1 MRVTAVVVTYNRK
14 ELLRECLTALGA
26 QTRPVDRVLVID
38 NASTDGTPELVHG
51 EFPGADLTTL
61 AENGGGAGGFHAGMR
76 EAYEAGADW
85 MWLMDD
91 DTIPTPTALA
101 ELLAAPEALEGLER
115 PLLLGSKVVWSDG
128 RLHPMNLSGLARDPA
143 HFIDGCARRLVPLRT
158 ATFVSLLVHREAVD
172 EFGLPLAH
180 YFIWSDDI
188 EYTARITRAR
198 PKAGYLVPS
207 SVAEHRTKTPHT
219 AVSDTGGR
227 FYFHVRNSLYMLRS
241 RAWGVDEKL
250 SLLFMVLTT
259 TRAYLATNRF
269 GRESLA
275 VVGRGVR
282 DGLSPV
288 RA

>member
-14 ELLRECLTALGA
+14 ALLRECLAALGA
-26 QTRPVDRVLVID
+26 QTRPCDRVLVVD
-38 NASTDGTPELVHG
+38 NASADGTPEVVRG
-51 EFPGADLTTL
+51 EFPAADLL
-61 AENGGGAGGFHAGMR
+61 VLPENAGGAGGFHAGLR
-76 EAYEAGADW
+76 DAHADGADW

-91 DTIPTPTALA
+91 DTIPAPTALA
-101 ELLAAPEALEGLER
+101 ELLDAPDALEGLPR
-115 PLLLGSKVVWSDG
+115 PLLLASKVVWTDG
-128 RLHPMNLSGLARDPA
+128 RLHPMNLSGLGRDAA
-143 HFIDGCARRLVPLRT
+143 HFIEGCGRHLVPLRT
-158 ATFVSLLVHREAVD
+158 ATFVSLLVHRSAVD

-198 PKAGYLVPS
+198 PQAGYLVPS

-250 SLLFMVLTT
+250 SLLFMVVTT
-259 TRAYLATNRF
+259 TRAYLATNHF
-269 GRESLA
+269 GRESIR
-275 VVGRGVR
+275 VVLRGLR